1 MVFSSKRQKKSAI
14 GLKVA
19 VIVTVDNVEVF
30 HVFWHIQADAVAH
43 GAKLVLHSRN
53 HHTVNLFPRGQ
64 GRGNVAV
71 GGQYRGV
78 DSKFL
83 KAVGDLEGLIR
94 RTADIRKE
102 CFNGS

>member
-1 MVFSSKRQKKSAI
+1 MRQKKSAV
-14 GLKVA
+14 GLEVA
-19 VIVTVDNVEVF
+19 VIVAVENIEVVQ
-30 HVFWHIQADAVAH
+30 VFWHIQADAVPH
-43 GAKLVLHSRN
+43 GAKLVPQTRDRHA
-53 HHTVNLFPRGQ
+53 VNLFPRRQ
-64 GRGNVAV
+64 GRGNIAV

-83 KAVGDLEGLIR
+83 KAVGDLESLIR